1 VAHIRSLVF
10 NAMWGTG
17 GRLAAQ
23 TQFGA
28 LTLRTCHTVGE
39 FRQVFALQKEIWNF
53 SDAELVPVRMF
64 VVAEKI
70 GGHVLA
76 ALEGNDIV
84 AFAFDLPGLR
94 NGRVYLHS
102 HMLGVREQYRNTG
115 IGRRLKMMQRDLALE
130 AGLDLIEWTF
140 DPLEIKNAFFN
151 IEKLGAIARRY
162 VVNQYGI
169 TTSPLQGGLPSD
181 RLVAE
186 WWLKSN
192 RVHAVLEHGEH
203 PAISAEQRVNIPHEI
218 YRWKAEDATRKNAAE
233 IQHRNREALQSA
245 FASGL
250 AVVGYKRDEQDN
262 GTFELAR
269 WNEDLS
275 L

>member
-1 VAHIRSLVF
+1 
-10 NAMWGTG
+10 M
-17 GRLAAQ
+17 AAQ

-39 FRQVFALQKEIWNF
+39 FRQVFALQKEVWGF

-76 ALEGNDIV
+76 AFEGNDML
-84 AFAFDLPGLR
+84 AFAFDLPGVR

-102 HMLGVREQYRNTG
+102 HMLGVRDQYRNTG
-115 IGRRLKMMQRDLALE
+115 LGRRLKMMQRDLALE
-130 AGLDLIEWTF
+130 AGIELIEWTF

-151 IEKLGAIARRY
+151 LEKLGAIARRY

-186 WWLKSN
+186 WWLKSK
-192 RVHAVLEHGEH
+192 RVQALLEHGKH
-203 PAISAEQRVNIPHEI
+203 PPVSAEQSVQVPHEI
-218 YRWKAEDATRKNAAE
+218 YRWKAEESTRKTAAE
-233 IQHRNREALQSA
+233 VQHRNREALQSA

-250 AVVGYKRDEQDN
+250 SVLGYKRDEQGN

-269 WNEDLS
+269 WDEELS